1 MTGLTLWRVW
11 HGHGFQRGQLVLAS
25 SADRAMGLARARHP
39 SARALQPVAR
49 EGADG
54 DSVRD
59 LSDRRAAAL
68 AVAADH
74 MEPGAE
80 FAACEFRVGPHGEVS
95 YMRIPENRRP
105 MPGPNPDEGLPWWA
119 L

>member
-1 MTGLTLWRVW
+1 MKDVTLWRVW
-11 HGHGFQRGQLVLAS
+11 HGHGLQRGQLVLAS
-25 SADRAMGLARARHP
+25 SSDRAMELARVRHP
-39 SARALQPVAR
+39 SAYAQQPVAR
-49 EGADG
+49 EGADN

-74 MEPGAE
+74 LEPGAE
-80 FAACEFRVGPHGEVS
+80 FAACEFRMGPHGEVS
-95 YMRIPENRRP
+95 YLRIPENRRP
-105 MPGPNPDEGLPWWA
+105 MPGPYPDEGLPWWA